1 MSHESW
7 ISTLTRGSTLL
18 RGLFFFKVTD
28 SKILVVKTIHM
39 FCMVYR
45 SQTDIVTVDRIF
57 RIFLVVVFCD
67 FIQGSIAA
75 LMSEVARKSK
85 CGADQ
90 SGMSPKIGGIH
101 LWEFQKEGK
110 IWPLMAQFVHPR
122 SLTAR
127 PMKIIVG
134 RWSGL
139 LFRPF
144 IEFQG

>member
-1 MSHESW
+1 
-7 ISTLTRGSTLL
+7 
-18 RGLFFFKVTD
+18 
-28 SKILVVKTIHM
+28 M

-101 LWEFQKEGK
+101 L
-110 IWPLMAQFVHPR
+110 
-122 SLTAR
+122 
-127 PMKIIVG
+127 
-134 RWSGL
+134 
-139 LFRPF
+139 
-144 IEFQG
+144 